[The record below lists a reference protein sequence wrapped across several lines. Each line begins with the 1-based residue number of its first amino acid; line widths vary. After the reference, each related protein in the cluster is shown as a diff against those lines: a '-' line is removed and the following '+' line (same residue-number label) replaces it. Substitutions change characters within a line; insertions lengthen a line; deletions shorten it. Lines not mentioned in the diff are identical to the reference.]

1 VALAVE
7 KETARVHEEG
17 GDEEGDMNYL
27 RGPQRLCYGILGE
40 VGISQTKKTAKPGYQ
55 RILA

>member
-1 VALAVE
+1 MALAVE
-7 KETARVHEEG
+7 KETTRVHKGG

-27 RGPQRLCYGILGE
+27 RGPQSLRYGILGE
-40 VGISQTKKTAKPGYQ
+40 VRISQTKKTAKPGYQ